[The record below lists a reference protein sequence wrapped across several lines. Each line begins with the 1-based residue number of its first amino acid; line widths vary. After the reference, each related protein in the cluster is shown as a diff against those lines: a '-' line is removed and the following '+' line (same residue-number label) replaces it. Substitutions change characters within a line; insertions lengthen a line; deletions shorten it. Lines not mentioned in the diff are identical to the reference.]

1 MACCFKIGQS
11 SEILDIFNGYLKNN
25 VDNMLK
31 ILILLHFLC
40 LQNVSKKDKSSESFK
55 ISVLQ

>member
-11 SEILDIFNGYLKNN
+11 SEILDIFNGCLKNN
-25 VDNMLK
+25 VDNTLKMLT
-31 ILILLHFLC
+31 LLYFLC
-40 LQNVSKKDKSSESFK
+40 LQNVSKMDKSSEALK